1 MRAFDS
7 QTAILGFERA
17 LRPFAFSLTKSK
29 EETDDL
35 IQETFYRALRNQE
48 KFDEGTNIK
57 AWLFTIMRNI
67 FINNYRRDKRRVVVK
82 ESSDKPHLLENAGPV
97 VSNGSEKQFM
107 AESIRNAMKE
117 VNKDFTEPFLMY
129 NEGFHYHEIS
139 EKLDI
144 PLGTVKSRFFVA
156 RRELRSRLQKMGI
169 LDTIVE

>member
-1 MRAFDS
+1 M
-7 QTAILGFERA
+7 
-17 LRPFAFSLTKSK
+17 
-29 EETDDL
+29 
-35 IQETFYRALRNQE
+35 RNQE

-82 ESSDKPHLLENAGPV
+82 ESSDKPRLLENAGPV

-144 PLGTVKSRFFVA
+144 PLGTVKSRIFVA

-169 LDTIVE
+169 LDPVVE

>member
-7 QTAILGFERA
+7 QTAILGFESA

-82 ESSDKPHLLENAGPV
+82 ESSDKPRLLENAGPV

-144 PLGTVKSRFFVA
+144 PLGTVKSRIFVA

-169 LDTIVE
+169 LDTVVE

>member
-1 MRAFDS
+1 MGAFDS
-7 QTAILGFERA
+7 QSAILGFESA

-82 ESSDKPHLLENAGPV
+82 ESADKPLLLEYAGPS
-97 VSNGSEKQFM
+97 VSNGSEKEFM
-107 AESIRNAMKE
+107 ADTIRSAMKE

-144 PLGTVKSRFFVA
+144 PLGTVKSRIFVA
-156 RRELRSRLQKMGI
+156 RRELRSRLQKLGI
-169 LDTIVE
+169 LDTVVE

>member
-1 MRAFDS
+1 MGAFDS
-7 QTAILGFERA
+7 QSAILGFESA

-82 ESSDKPHLLENAGPV
+82 ESADKPRLLEYAGPS
-97 VSNGSEKQFM
+97 VSNGSEKEFM
-107 AESIRNAMKE
+107 ADTIRNAMKE

-144 PLGTVKSRFFVA
+144 PLGTVKSRIFVA
-156 RRELRSRLQKMGI
+156 RRELRSRLQKLGI
-169 LDTIVE
+169 LDTVVE

>member
-1 MRAFDS
+1 MGAFDS
-7 QTAILGFERA
+7 QSAILGFESA

-82 ESSDKPHLLENAGPV
+82 ESTDKPRLLEYAGPS
-97 VSNGSEKQFM
+97 VSNGSEKEFM
-107 AESIRNAMKE
+107 ADTIRNAMKE

-144 PLGTVKSRFFVA
+144 PLGTVKSRIFVA
-156 RRELRSRLQKMGI
+156 RRELRSRLQKLGI
-169 LDTIVE
+169 LDTVVE